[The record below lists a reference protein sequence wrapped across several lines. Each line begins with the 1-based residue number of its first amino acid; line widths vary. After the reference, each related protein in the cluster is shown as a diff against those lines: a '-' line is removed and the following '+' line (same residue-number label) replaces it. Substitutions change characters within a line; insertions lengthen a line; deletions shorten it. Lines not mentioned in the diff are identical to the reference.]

1 MENSQKLHLL
11 GKPKTLQG
19 HESHGKGV
27 QAPLD
32 TICKTIHQYSK
43 GPVSDENMEKLS
55 EIAKDCCIVKN
66 YVYTRYGGIGSLGKL
81 YPGYTVQNEMTESG
95 LRQRLNL
102 PSVYFYLAV
111 FDALGDIKKQWSRTK
126 ARILELLN
134 KNERLSADEK
144 HYLRFILKVSNAFE
158 AVVSQRPVI
167 LRRDIQKS
175 YDELAAR
182 VDTEKLHRYLCRQVR
197 KYHTKQHTDMACGF
211 RLSEKAY
218 RYEDHGIYIAIKE
231 KRKRIFL
238 PLTDNN
244 RYRRQI
250 YLKLL
255 PESNRIEIKVPVEV
269 AVKSH
274 EDYTGQTGVAMGIHT
289 MLTTDNGHLYGEE
302 LGRMQTEY
310 TDWIR
315 LQTGIYNQNRE
326 SNPGRKKYYAAKRRR
341 LEQLHSYINHELNRF
356 LETEKPQTVYIVR
369 LPAPGK
375 GGKNPR
381 INHTITLWQR
391 GYIKKR
397 LEQKCQEQSIQLI
410 EVLGKDISNECS
422 RCGAIGTR
430 TEGDFL
436 CPKCGYKAKEKIN
449 TAQNV
454 KKRGQGEGILKRS

>member
-1 MENSQKLHLL
+1 MPRDK
-11 GKPKTLQG
+11 
-19 HESHGKGV
+19 
-27 QAPLD
+27 
-32 TICKTIHQYSK
+32 ICKTIHQYNK
-43 GPVSDENMEKLS
+43 EPVSEEDMQRLT
-55 EIAKDCCIVKN
+55 EIAKDCQTVKN

-95 LRQRLNL
+95 LRQRLEL

-111 FDALGDIKKQWSRTK
+111 FDALGDIKSQWSRTK

-144 HYLRFILKVSNAFE
+144 HYLRFLLKVNNAFE
-158 AVVSQRPVI
+158 AVVSQRPVT

-175 YDELAAR
+175 YDELASG
-182 VDTEKLHRYLCRQVR
+182 VDTQKLHRYLCRQVR
-197 KYHTKQHTDMACGF
+197 KYHTRQHTDMACGF

-218 RYEDHGIYIAIKE
+218 RYEDHGIYIAMKE
-231 KRKRIFL
+231 KRKRIFV

-255 PESNRIEIKVPVEV
+255 PESNNIEIKVPVEV
-269 AVKSH
+269 AARNH
-274 EDYTGQTGVAMGIHT
+274 EDYTGKTGVAMGIYT
-289 MLTTDNGHLYGEE
+289 MLTTDEGHLYGEE

-326 SNPGRKKYYAAKRRR
+326 NNPGRKKYYAAKRRR

-356 LETEKPQTVYIVR
+356 LETEKPETIYIVR
-369 LPAPGK
+369 LPAQGK
-375 GGKNPR
+375 GGRNPR

-391 GYIKKR
+391 GYIRKR
-397 LEQKCQEQSIQLI
+397 LEQKCREQSIELV

-422 RCGAIGTR
+422 QCGAMGSR
-430 TEGDFL
+430 SEGDFL
-436 CPKCGYKAKEKIN
+436 CPQCGYETKEKIN
-449 TAQNV
+449 TARNV

>member
-1 MENSQKLHLL
+1 M
-11 GKPKTLQG
+11 QG

-95 LRQRLNL
+95 LGKGLNL
-102 PSVYFYLAV
+102 LPVYFYLAV
-111 FDALGDIKKQWSRTK
+111 FDALGDIKNQWNRTK

-211 RLSEKAY
+211 RLSEKA
-218 RYEDHGIYIAIKE
+218 
-231 KRKRIFL
+231 
-238 PLTDNN
+238 
-244 RYRRQI
+244 
-250 YLKLL
+250 
-255 PESNRIEIKVPVEV
+255 
-269 AVKSH
+269 
-274 EDYTGQTGVAMGIHT
+274 
-289 MLTTDNGHLYGEE
+289 
-302 LGRMQTEY
+302 
-310 TDWIR
+310 
-315 LQTGIYNQNRE
+315 
-326 SNPGRKKYYAAKRRR
+326 
-341 LEQLHSYINHELNRF
+341 
-356 LETEKPQTVYIVR
+356 
-369 LPAPGK
+369 
-375 GGKNPR
+375 
-381 INHTITLWQR
+381 
-391 GYIKKR
+391 
-397 LEQKCQEQSIQLI
+397 
-410 EVLGKDISNECS
+410 
-422 RCGAIGTR
+422 
-430 TEGDFL
+430 
-436 CPKCGYKAKEKIN
+436 
-449 TAQNV
+449 
-454 KKRGQGEGILKRS
+454 